1 MSAWRVIL
9 CGDKLGGPCFVLL
22 FKKGI
27 SCLAEV
33 MKVMGKELLERN
45 QRKPCQDFVMMLHL
59 QHQFDDRAIQLFNS
73 FIMEID

>member
-27 SCLAEV
+27 SWLAEV
-33 MKVMGKELLERN
+33 MKVMGK
-45 QRKPCQDFVMMLHL
+45 
-59 QHQFDDRAIQLFNS
+59 S
-73 FIMEID
+73 FWRGTKGNLVRTWS